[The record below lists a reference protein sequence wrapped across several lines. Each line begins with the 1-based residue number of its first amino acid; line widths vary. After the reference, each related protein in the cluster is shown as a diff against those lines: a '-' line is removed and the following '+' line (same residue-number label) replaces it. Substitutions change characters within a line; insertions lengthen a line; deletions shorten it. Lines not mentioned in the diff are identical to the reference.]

1 MSSHLALPATTTV
14 LRQLIED
21 QIKKPYA
28 GMTAPKVIAGPPP
41 RVPQPTGGNGQAP
54 AEDTAL
60 YLYLH
65 HVAANTAWRNMLDP
79 AIDAG
84 GAHTGRPPLVLDLHY
99 MLAAT
104 GGGLD
109 REALLGLG
117 MTAFHRNPIVSK
129 AKIAAVL
136 AAISVPAHPTT
147 LAQTVGRETLGNPA
161 AQPEQLTISLMG
173 LDVDLSTKIW
183 SALHAPLRPSAYYL
197 VTCVFLESDA
207 PMPDGPLVETVAVD
221 VGPAEGL
228 GTPTEFALRDI
239 VSPVP

>member
-1 MSSHLALPATTTV
+1 MSAHLAIPATTTV

-21 QIKKPYA
+21 QVKKPYA
-28 GMTAPKVIAGPPP
+28 GMTMPKVVAGPPP
-41 RVPQPTGGNGQAP
+41 RLAPPAAGGQIP
-54 AEDTAL
+54 AEETAL

-65 HVAANTAWRNMLDP
+65 HVAANTAWSNMLDP
-79 AIDAG
+79 AIDG
-84 GAHTGRPPLVLDLHY
+84 SGARTGRPPLVLDLHY

-104 GGGLD
+104 GSTLD

-117 MTAFHRNPIVSK
+117 MTAFHRNPIVAK

-136 AAISVPAHPTT
+136 AAIAVPEHPAN
-147 LAQTVGRETLGNPA
+147 LGQTVGTEQLGDPTR
-161 AQPEQLTISLMG
+161 QPEQLTISLQA

-207 PMPDGPLVETVAVD
+207 PIADGPLVETVGIGVD
-221 VGPAEGL
+221 PAEDL
-228 GTPTEFALRDI
+228 GTPTDLPRRAI